1 MDAKGSNLAR
11 VSRRRYGQ
19 TRRKTLPAL
28 GFRSM
33 SADQVPDLIRRAT
46 QAAAQGQGQDA
57 QRLFQ
62 AAEAA
67 APNHPLVLNQ
77 KAMQRLSA
85 GDANGAIAM
94 LEQATREAPGEAE
107 IWFNLSLAQRGAG
120 RLNDALTAID
130 KTLELNPLAI
140 FAHIERGSLQEALG
154 QQRAAAMSYRVAL
167 QMLPPGFNPPPA
179 AAAAL
184 RRAADVV
191 AANGRELESFIE
203 ERLRAAR
210 GQFGDLSSKRAEQ
223 AVDII
228 LQKRSIFRQQP
239 SFMYFPELPAIEF
252 YDRAQFPQLEALED
266 ATDDIRAELLEVL
279 TEKEKALEP
288 YVVIPKGVPTAQ
300 WGELANSRRWSA
312 YYFWNE
318 GKEFPEHIAR
328 CPRTTAALRQWPLWD
343 IPKNGPN
350 AMFSILEPHTRIPA
364 HTGTANTRL
373 VVHLPLVVPPNCGF
387 RVGGQQREWIPGE
400 AFVFDDSIDHEAWNG
415 SDVPR
420 AVLIFTIWS
429 PHLNTPE
436 REFVRALTT
445 SIGEFYGDALQL
457 KGGA

>member
-1 MDAKGSNLAR
+1 
-11 VSRRRYGQ
+11 
-19 TRRKTLPAL
+19 
-28 GFRSM
+28 M
-33 SADQVPDLIRRAT
+33 SADQVQDLIRRAT
-46 QAAAQGQGQDA
+46 QAAAQGQGQEA

-62 AAEAA
+62 AAETS

-77 KAMQRLSA
+77 KAIQRLNA
-85 GDANGAIAM
+85 GDAAGAAAI
-94 LEQATREAPGEAE
+94 LQHATQTAPNEAE
-107 IWFNLSLAQRGAG
+107 LWFNLALAQRALG
-120 RLNDALTAID
+120 RLNEALVAIE

-140 FAHIERGSLQEALG
+140 FAHIEKGLVHEALG

-179 AAAAL
+179 AAASL

-191 AANGRELESFIE
+191 AANGMELERFIE
-203 ERLRAAR
+203 ERMRAVRA
-210 GQFGDLSSKRAEQ
+210 QFGDVSSKRAEQ

-228 LQKRSIFRQQP
+228 LQKRSIFRQNP
-239 SFMYFPELPAIEF
+239 TFMYFPELPAIEF
-252 YDRAQFPQLEALED
+252 YDRAQFPQLEALEA
-266 ATDDIRAELLEVL
+266 ATDDIRAELLDVL
-279 TEKEKALEP
+279 TEKDKALEP
-288 YVVIPKGVPTAQ
+288 YVIVPKGTPTAQ
-300 WGELANSRRWSA
+300 WSELANSRRWSA

-318 GKEFPEHIAR
+318 SKEFPEHIAR
-328 CPRTTAALRQWPLWD
+328 CPRTVGALRQWPLWD

-350 AMFSILEPHTRIPA
+350 AMFSILEPNTRIPA

-415 SDVPR
+415 SDMPR

-429 PHLNTPE
+429 PHLATPE

-445 SIGEFYGDALQL
+445 SIGDFYGDALQL
-457 KGGA
+457 KGGV